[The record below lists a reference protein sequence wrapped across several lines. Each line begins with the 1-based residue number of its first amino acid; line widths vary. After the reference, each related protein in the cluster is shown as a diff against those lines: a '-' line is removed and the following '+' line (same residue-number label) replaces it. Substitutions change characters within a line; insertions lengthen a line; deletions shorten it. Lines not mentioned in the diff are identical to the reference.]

1 MVAIYI
7 HIMQYYSLIKSN
19 NLSLHRISWVNLSH
33 THTHTHTQCWV
44 KEYRY
49 KSTYCLILF
58 IWTSKTGK
66 TITLSVKLYRE
77 ISFRRLVLGAEIN
90 YKGQEEIWEMM
101 KDILSWSLHRS
112 THLLKLIKLLKLC
125 ILSYVKLFLKSKKSK
140 GHIYL
145 ALLMEL
151 GPPKMSEYLTTAGD
165 FFPCCLHHFRKS
177 RADFFLADNLEQ
189 EGGSHSLS

>member
-1 MVAIYI
+1 MTFHYI
-7 HIMQYYSLIKSN
+7 EYHGW
-19 NLSLHRISWVNLSH
+19 IS
-33 THTHTHTQCWV
+33 HTHTHTQCWV

-58 IWTSKTGK
+58 IWSCKTGK

-90 YKGQEEIWEMM
+90 YKGQEEIWEMIE
-101 KDILSWSLHRS
+101 DLFSWSLHRS

-145 ALLMEL
+145 ALLMES

-165 FFPCCLHHFRKS
+165 FFSVLSSPFQKIQGRFLPGRQSGARRRKP
-177 RADFFLADNLEQ
+177 FLVIKLYII
-189 EGGSHSLS
+189 SFPITSSIR